1 MSLSQK
7 KLSLTLRDAGPG
19 LQIQAPLELALAALD
34 QAGSHRKAS
43 AAKVWP
49 SRPRHTGITQAHNCR
64 AAFPALLP
72 RPPVLGEWRVYGV
85 GSLCAEERLS
95 QRERGG
101 KEGSVMKQ
109 EGESGRLFGAT

>member
-7 KLSLTLRDAGPG
+7 KLSLTLRDAVPG

-49 SRPRHTGITQAHNCR
+49 SRPTHTSINLSRPQLQSG
-64 AAFPALLP
+64 FPCS
-72 RPPVLGEWRVYGV
+72 PPPPDRVG
-85 GSLCAEERLS
+85 
-95 QRERGG
+95 
-101 KEGSVMKQ
+101 
-109 EGESGRLFGAT
+109 